1 MATPSL
7 LKSEA
12 DMKSAGIFTSN
23 QNAGASICLSPIH
36 VLSEVVFGNG
46 VYVTRHERTYI
57 RLLRIDSGV
66 WE

>member
-7 LKSEA
+7 ILKSEA
-12 DMKSAGIFTSN
+12 EMKSAGIFTSN

-36 VLSEVVFGNG
+36 VHSEVFFGNG

-57 RLLRIDSGV
+57 
-66 WE
+66 